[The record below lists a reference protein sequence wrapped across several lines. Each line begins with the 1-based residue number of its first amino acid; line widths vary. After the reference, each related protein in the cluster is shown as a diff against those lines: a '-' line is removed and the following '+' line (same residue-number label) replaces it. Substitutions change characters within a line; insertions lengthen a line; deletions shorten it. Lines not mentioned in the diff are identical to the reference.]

1 MKNSNNFYLEK
12 EEIIE
17 SNIMAETESLEF
29 DQNSNENSQSS
40 RSVQILSENFEIR
53 QKHDEFTNLPESPKS
68 LAKNEKIL
76 CNLCP
81 INEFQDFLD
90 EEDLE
95 DHKRLWH
102 NDKYRAEECSKV
114 RARLLLK
121 FRDINFNKLFLAR
134 TLTELLFY
142 FI

>member
-1 MKNSNNFYLEK
+1 MKDSNNFYLEK

-17 SNIMAETESLEF
+17 SSIKTGTESLEF
-29 DQNSNENSQSS
+29 DQNSNENSKSS

-53 QKHDEFTNLPESPKS
+53 RKNDEFTILPESPKS
-68 LAKNEKIL
+68 LAKNEKIF
-76 CNLCP
+76 CNLCT

-102 NDKYRAEECSKV
+102 NDKYSAEECSKV
-114 RARLLLK
+114 RSRLLLK
-121 FRDINFNKLFLAR
+121 V
-134 TLTELLFY
+134 
-142 FI
+142 

>member
-1 MKNSNNFYLEK
+1 MKDSNNFSPQK
-12 EEIIE
+12 EEIFQ
-17 SNIMAETESLEF
+17 SNIDTGTESLEF

-40 RSVQILSENFEIR
+40 RSVQIFEIR
-53 QKHDEFTNLPESPKS
+53 RKSDEFTNLPESPKS
-68 LAKNEKIL
+68 LAKNDKIL

-95 DHKRLWH
+95 VHKRLWH

-114 RARLLLK
+114 RSRLLLK
-121 FRDINFNKLFLAR
+121 V
-134 TLTELLFY
+134 
-142 FI
+142 

>member
-1 MKNSNNFYLEK
+1 MKDSNNFSPEK
-12 EEIIE
+12 EEIFL
-17 SNIMAETESLEF
+17 SNIETGTESLEF

-53 QKHDEFTNLPESPKS
+53 RKNDEFTNLPESPKS
-68 LAKNEKIL
+68 LAKNDKIL

-95 DHKRLWH
+95 VHKQLWH

-114 RARLLLK
+114 RSRLLLK
-121 FRDINFNKLFLAR
+121 V
-134 TLTELLFY
+134 
-142 FI
+142 